1 MWKQRCCPREA
12 EPDLPS
18 LCIHPKRSNPRREPG
33 SDAVQSSLPVHKTKT
48 WEKLAMHRITVAT
61 LAVASMLG
69 AWSAG
74 TAGAQEIPKSLQ
86 QGGPDAEMKLKKNA
100 WTVGIAGGIF
110 EGTFFRFAED
120 LRKAV
125 DDGDE
130 MRVLPIVT
138 RGASSNIDDL
148 LYVKGIDVAVTQ
160 SDVFEFFRT
169 QRKISHLEDRINYL
183 IRFPISEVAI
193 IARSDIR
200 TIEDLRG
207 KRVDFGDPGSSG
219 SLTSP
224 VIFQRLGIEV
234 KETPLPAPY
243 TVGAYMKVAAG
254 EVDAAIRVVGKP
266 VPHIAN
272 IPANSGLHL
281 VPIPFSK
288 LFADYYGAGE
298 FTNADYPNLVAPGQ
312 RVDTLA
318 VPTVLAVYNWPK
330 GSERYRKVER
340 FVTRVF
346 EKWDKLL
353 NPPYHPKWKDINLA
367 ATVPGWKRFGPAE
380 EQLAKLVSGSAP
392 SQQQLSQEF
401 NSFLVSRADARPA
414 ASPAEREAL
423 FREFLRWRERGGA
436 PR

>member
-1 MWKQRCCPREA
+1 M
-12 EPDLPS
+12 
-18 LCIHPKRSNPRREPG
+18 RRI
-33 SDAVQSSLPVHKTKT
+33 
-48 WEKLAMHRITVAT
+48 MVAT

-69 AWSAG
+69 IWSARS
-74 TAGAQEIPKSLQ
+74 AGAQEIPKSLQ
-86 QGGPDAEMKLKKNA
+86 QGGPDAEMRVKKNA

-120 LRKAV
+120 MRKVV

-130 MRVLPIVT
+130 MRVIPAVT

-169 QRKISHLEDRINYL
+169 QRKILHLEDRINYL
-183 IRFPISEVAI
+183 VRFPVSEVAI
-193 IARSDIR
+193 IARKDIR
-200 TIEDLRG
+200 TIQDLRG
-207 KRVDFGDPGSSG
+207 KRVDFGDAGSSG

-224 VIFQRLGIEV
+224 IIFQRLGIDV

-266 VPHIAN
+266 VPHIAQ

-281 VPIPFSK
+281 VPIPFAK
-288 LFADYYGAGE
+288 AFADYYALGE
-298 FTNADYPNLVAPGQ
+298 FTNTDYPNLVEPGQ

-330 GSERYRKVER
+330 GHERYRKVER
-340 FVTRVF
+340 FVTRLF
-346 EKWDKLL
+346 EKWDKIT
-353 NPPYHPKWKDINLA
+353 NPPYHPKWRDVNLA
-367 ATVPGWKRFGPAE
+367 ATVPGWKRFAPAE
-380 EQLAKLVSGSAP
+380 EQLARLVGASAP
-392 SQQQLSQEF
+392 SQQELSQEF
-401 NSFLVSRADARPA
+401 NSFLVTRADARPA
-414 ASPAEREAL
+414 ASQAEREAL
-423 FREFLRWRERGGA
+423 FREFLRWRERRGPA
-436 PR
+436 R